1 MKKYVFFS
9 IVCLCLSM
17 ACCGWARAQISRQ
30 EALRDYDFLV
40 RFVQCNYPGYE
51 AKTAGGKAS
60 ELQFLTR
67 NLRKRV
73 ARSPDSVKWLMQQYT
88 QWFRD
93 AHLHIKSG
101 GNSRSHYAEVSSPTT
116 NPEPISVSDSM
127 LTELKKC
134 QRGLRGY
141 WECLSGEQLIIL
153 PHAEEFDLYL
163 YRQGMAR
170 WMMRLKPIDGRYA
183 SADGAFSCRLMA
195 SDCYLDFA
203 NTKFDAVRG
212 AADKAEIAGLMGA
225 MALEQ
230 QNTSSDNYPM
240 ALPLDADVFF
250 LRLPSFADDYA
261 NRAVQKHYAEIISRP
276 ILLIDLRNN
285 RGGQDENFSALI
297 PLLYDHPYTV
307 KGVEWYATAHNIDL
321 LNQAIRYWQQKGDA
335 DRLAW
340 CMALADAMKN
350 RKGEFVLHPLQ
361 KAEEEVRCDGILS
374 MPRYVGVIING
385 RNASSA
391 EEFILSVARNSGK
404 TILFGTESTQ
414 GVLDYSN
421 TMEQDF
427 PSGRYVLVYPQ
438 TRSLRL
444 PDAPIDGVG
453 IAPDVCIPLP
463 SRYNTYDCLDAEV
476 YYVLYYLKQ
485 LLHDDGKRQ

>member
-1 MKKYVFFS
+1 MKRSVFLPAAS
-9 IVCLCLSM
+9 LYLLM
-17 ACCGWARAQISRQ
+17 ACSVGVYAQISRQ

-40 RFVQCNYPGYE
+40 YFVQCNYPGYRV
-51 AKTAGGKAS
+51 KTAGGKAS
-60 ELQFLTR
+60 ELQLLTY

-73 ARSPDSVKWLMQQYT
+73 ACSPDSVVWLMQEYT

-93 AHLHIKSG
+93 AHLRIKSD
-101 GNSRSHYAEVSSPTT
+101 NASRLRHADASS
-116 NPEPISVSDSM
+116 EPISVSDSM
-127 LTELKKC
+127 LMELKKC
-134 QRGLRGY
+134 QRGLCGY

-153 PHAEEFDLYL
+153 PYAEGFALYL
-163 YRQGMAR
+163 YSGGMGHR
-170 WMMRLKPIDGRYA
+170 MMQLKQIGDRYM
-183 SADGAFSCRLMA
+183 SVDGAFSCRLMA
-195 SDCYLDFA
+195 NDCYLDFA

-212 AADKAEIAGLMGA
+212 AANKAEIAGLMGA

-230 QNTSSDNYPM
+230 QNSSSDNYSM
-240 ALPLDADVFF
+240 ALPLDDEVFF

-285 RGGQDENFSALI
+285 RGGQDENYSALI

-307 KGVEWYATAHNIDL
+307 KGVEWYATANNIDL
-321 LNQAIRYWQQKGDA
+321 LNQAIRYWEQKGDA
-335 DRLAW
+335 DRRAW
-340 CMALADAMKN
+340 CMALADAMKK

-361 KAEEEVRCDGILS
+361 KAKEKFSCDSILP
-374 MPRYVGVIING
+374 MPRHVGVIING

-421 TMEQDF
+421 AVEQNL
-427 PSGRYVLVYPQ
+427 PSGHYSLVYPQ

-444 PDAPIDGVG
+444 PDNPIDGVG
-453 IAPDVCIPLP
+453 IAPDVRIPL
-463 SRYNTYDCLDAEV
+463 SSCYNTYDHLDAEV

-485 LLHDDGKRQ
+485 ILHDGKRQ